1 MSKAAKVDYLE
12 QLHKTVAETLTSAI
26 KGEDVSPQLLAQA
39 IKFLKDNGIEPARDA
54 DTSVLD
60 QLAQK
65 VSEIVTDEDALRDF
79 MN

>member
-12 QLHKTVAETLTSAI
+12 ALHKTVAETLMSAM
-26 KGEDVSPQLLAQA
+26 KGEDVTPQLLAQA

-60 QLAQK
+60 ALAKK
-65 VSEIVTDEDALRDF
+65 VGEIVTDEDALRDF